1 MSKAKIK
8 NLLGK
13 ISAALANAANW
24 IARGWRNA
32 SAGFRYALIYFLC
45 VLVIAGL
52 VWWQFSPA
60 DTLVFDP
67 DAKAPEDLGEHN
79 LGDENQPGEDLE
91 QPYYSLAAFEQ
102 GKETLTL
109 PLQGSILLG
118 CGQAFSSTFHT
129 VTAGIHI
136 SGTRGDPVYAAFQGR
151 VSAVFQPGEYEAGAV
166 WIDHGDFETR
176 YTNMGF
182 IEVEP
187 GEIVSAHQR
196 LGELGAK
203 LQGSYAEDYLV
214 FEVRDAQ
221 QEPLDP
227 LRYVGLDR

>member
-1 MSKAKIK
+1 M
-8 NLLGK
+8 
-13 ISAALANAANW
+13 NATNW
-24 IARGWRNA
+24 IARGWRSA
-32 SAGFRYALIYFLC
+32 SPGFRYALIYFLC
-45 VLVIAGL
+45 VLAIAGL

-67 DAKAPEDLGEHN
+67 GEHTGAPEDLTELN
-79 LGDENQPGEDLE
+79 PGDESQPSQE
-91 QPYYSLAAFEQ
+91 QPYIALAAFEQ
-102 GKETLTL
+102 GQETLTL
-109 PLQGSILLG
+109 PLQGEILLG

-136 SGTRGDPVYAAFQGR
+136 SGTRGDPVHAAFQGR
-151 VSAVFQPGEYEAGAV
+151 VSAVIQPEELEAGEV

-176 YTNMGF
+176 YINLGF
-182 IEVEP
+182 IQVKL
-187 GEIVSAHQR
+187 GDMVSANQR

-214 FEVRDAQ
+214 FEVRDAL

-227 LRYVGLDR
+227 LRYIGLDR